1 MDRKLIEA
9 SLLAFVN
16 NQQLNE
22 ALSYLDEYP
31 ELIDLPT
38 VETASC
44 ISLLLLVSES
54 YEDCI
59 LFSEHHLKSLASADL
74 HYNLA
79 FAYEQIGNYLMAIKN
94 YQCARLFSLDMA
106 FRVELSEK
114 IVRLR
119 FHDHSES
126 TIQDLIAYYHQE
138 RTYVKAQLLKPNVNL
153 NPNDY
158 INLKFPIN
166 AYKPSILLGT
176 MEIANHI
183 SHYIKYFRGQDFIVL
198 GIDYVPNYL
207 NYDLDFSQKLDVIAP
222 ENASELRLLNTVD
235 LISDFDIFHFVFN
248 TSLAVN
254 CTDLIPLK
262 RLGKKVFMHNLGSE
276 IRIPEIARG
285 HHPYWQYA
293 EDYLSAL
300 NGDQIKQN
308 IHAIASWIDHSIIND
323 YEMRSY
329 VQNDYKHVHMI
340 GLPINLEAYT
350 FSPQIKR
357 PFIHVVHAPTNRS
370 VKGSIYFEKAVQELS
385 KKYPIKYTRVEKMD
399 HHEAMKFYR
408 DADIVLDEL
417 IIGTY
422 GSLTIECMAM
432 GRCVATFINPSF
444 LTPHNEEIPVWSVNI
459 DNLIPRLD
467 ELMGSFELRESLSLK
482 ARAYV
487 ERNNDIKIIG
497 TKLLEVYKK

>member
-9 SLLAFVN
+9 SLLALVN

-31 ELIDLPT
+31 ELIDSPT

-54 YEDCI
+54 YDECI
-59 LFSEHHLKSLASADL
+59 LFSEHHLKLLASADL

-79 FAYEQIGNYLMAIKN
+79 FAYESVGDPLMAIKN
-94 YQCARLFSLDMA
+94 YQCARLFSLDID
-106 FRVELSEK
+106 FRTELNEK

-119 FHDHSES
+119 FNEQPES
-126 TIQDLIAYYHQE
+126 IQLELLDYYQQE
-138 RTYVKAQLLKPNVNL
+138 RLFVRTQLQKPKEIL
-153 NPNDY
+153 NPADF
-158 INLKFPIN
+158 IHSKFPLTE
-166 AYKPSILLGT
+166 YKPSILLGT

-183 SHYIKYFRGQDFIVL
+183 SHYIKYFRSQKFIVL
-198 GIDYVPNYL
+198 GIDYAPNYL
-207 NYDLDFSQKLDVIAP
+207 QYDLDFSQNFDKIAQ
-222 ENASELRLLNTVD
+222 ENAYELRLLNAVD

-248 TSLAVN
+248 TSLVAD
-254 CTDLIPLK
+254 CSDLIPLK
-262 RLGKKVFMHNLGSE
+262 SLGKKVFMHNLGSE
-276 IRIPEIARG
+276 IRIPDIARG
-285 HHPYWQYA
+285 HHPYWKYA
-293 EDYLSAL
+293 EDYLHML
-300 NGDQIKQN
+300 NGDAIKQN
-308 IHAIASWIDHSIIND
+308 IRTISSWIDHSIVND
-323 YEMRSY
+323 YEMMSY
-329 VQNDYKHVHMI
+329 VHNDYKQVHMV
-340 GLPINLEAYT
+340 GLPINLEEYS
-350 FSPQIKR
+350 FSPQLNR

-370 VKGSIYFEKAVQELS
+370 VKGSIYFEKAIQELS
-385 KKYPIKYTRVEKMD
+385 KKYPIKYARVEKMD
-399 HHEAMKFYR
+399 HHEAMKIYR

-432 GRCVATFINPSF
+432 GRCVATFINPGF

-467 ELMGSFELRESLSLK
+467 ELMSSFELRESLSLK

-487 ERNNDIKIIG
+487 ERNNDLQIIG
-497 TKLLEVYKK
+497 AKLIDIYKK